1 MDAHLKRDAD
11 TAFDVTKLKHYNDF
25 SDFPK
30 SISLS
35 ASTLC
40 AHLEDGMALEMFTR
54 QSNEGTVEWLQR
66 VQAGRGW
73 VSPIYE
79 TLKISVVQACSG
91 FVQLSM
97 TASSFAG
104 NPTGKLHGGALATI
118 LDCAMALA
126 VDSALGATQVSA
138 TAEMSV
144 RFMGAQEANGSTV
157 LASGSVTQL
166 GRRLAFATAEVVD
179 ESGRLLANA
188 AGTFVVN
195 EARLKPTAN

>member
-1 MDAHLKRDAD
+1 M
-11 TAFDVTKLKHYNDF
+11 
-25 SDFPK
+25 
-30 SISLS
+30 
-35 ASTLC
+35 TL
-40 AHLEDGMALEMFTR
+40 DMVTR
-54 QSNEGTVEWLQR
+54 QSNEGTAEWLQR
-66 VQAGRGW
+66 LQTRGGW

-79 TLKISVVQACSG
+79 TLKISVVQARSG
-91 FVQLSM
+91 SVLLSM
-97 TASSFAG
+97 PASSVAG

-144 RFMGAQEANGSTV
+144 RFLGAQEANGSTV

-166 GRRLAFATAEVVD
+166 RRRLAFAAAEVVD
-179 ESGRLLANA
+179 ESGRLLASA

-195 EARLKPTAN
+195 EVKLTPTPN